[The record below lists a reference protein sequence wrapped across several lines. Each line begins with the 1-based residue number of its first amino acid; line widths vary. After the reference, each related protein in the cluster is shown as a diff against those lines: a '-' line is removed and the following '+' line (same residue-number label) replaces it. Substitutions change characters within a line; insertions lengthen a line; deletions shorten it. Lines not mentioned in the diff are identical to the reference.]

1 MQRGGTLNTSEY
13 RRFWQLFARFLEA
26 GRKVLAR
33 PPLYPTSHI
42 TKDPPGGSNS
52 NQWLL
57 SYTPIKIAVNM
68 VFWGAPLAWE
78 IRYVSLDSARRELGD
93 LLSRNNHSK

>member
-1 MQRGGTLNTSEY
+1 
-13 RRFWQLFARFLEA
+13 
-26 GRKVLAR
+26 
-33 PPLYPTSHI
+33 
-42 TKDPPGGSNS
+42 
-52 NQWLL
+52 LL

-93 LLSRNNHSK
+93 LLSRNNPSK